1 VVVRRALSTVVATVL
16 LLTAAGCSSLQGT
29 EAGTNVVTQ
38 DGALLSIKPADRGD
52 AVSLDGEDLRGKPI
66 SLDTMRGKP
75 TVVNVWGAWCGP
87 CQKEAPVLVDAA
99 KTLGDKANFL
109 GIDSRDAGT
118 AAGKT
123 FEARN
128 AITWPSLF
136 SPGGEAV
143 LAFNGL
149 VSPHGVPTTV
159 VLDAEG
165 RPAAV
170 FSGVVPSA
178 LTVVQVVEQV
188 ASGG

>member
-1 VVVRRALSTVVATVL
+1 VSKRL
-16 LLTAAGCSSLQGT
+16 LLVSAAALLISTATGCSSLQGSK
-29 EAGTNVVTQ
+29 AGDNFVTGDGAVTQ
-38 DGALLSIKPADRGD
+38 IAPHDRGD
-52 AVSLDGEDLRGKPI
+52 AVSLDGKDLAGKPV
-66 SLDTMRGKP
+66 SLDSMRGRP

-87 CQKEAPVLVDAA
+87 CQQEAPLLVDAA
-99 KTLGDKANFL
+99 RRLGGQAHFL

-118 AAGKT
+118 AAGQT
-123 FEARN
+123 FQARN
-128 AITWPSLF
+128 DITWPSVF

-149 VSPHGVPTTV
+149 VSPRGVPTTV
-159 VLDAEG
+159 VLDDEG

-178 LTVVQVVEQV
+178 LTLVQIVQQV

>member
-1 VVVRRALSTVVATVL
+1 VAAVALTTG
-16 LLTAAGCSSLQGT
+16 GCSSLRGSS
-29 EAGTNVVTQ
+29 AGDNFVTG
-38 DGALLSIKPADRGD
+38 DGSITQISPADRGRE
-52 AVSLDGEDLRGKPI
+52 VSLDGKDLAGKPV
-66 SLDTMRGKP
+66 SLDSMRGRP

-87 CQKEAPVLVDAA
+87 CQKEAPLLVSAA
-99 KTLGDKANFL
+99 RTLGDQAHFL

-118 AAGKT
+118 AAGRT

-128 AITWPSLF
+128 RITWPSLF

-149 VSPHGVPTTV
+149 VSPRGVPTTV
-159 VLDAEG
+159 VLDAQG

-178 LTVVQVVEQV
+178 LTLVQIVRQV
-188 ASGG
+188 ARGG

>member
-1 VVVRRALSTVVATVL
+1 VKVRALSTVAAAVVL
-16 LLTAAGCSSLQGT
+16 LSATGCTSLRGAAD
-29 EAGTNVVTQ
+29 GTNVVTQ
-38 DGALLSIKPADRGD
+38 DGSLVQIAPSDRGD
-52 AVSLDGEDLRGKPI
+52 PVSLDGNDLRGKPV

-87 CQKEAPVLVDAA
+87 CQKEAPLLVDAA
-99 KTLGDKANFL
+99 KTLGDKARFL

-128 AITWPSLF
+128 GISWPSLF

-159 VLDAEG
+159 VLDARG

-178 LTVVQVVEQV
+178 LTVVEAVEQV